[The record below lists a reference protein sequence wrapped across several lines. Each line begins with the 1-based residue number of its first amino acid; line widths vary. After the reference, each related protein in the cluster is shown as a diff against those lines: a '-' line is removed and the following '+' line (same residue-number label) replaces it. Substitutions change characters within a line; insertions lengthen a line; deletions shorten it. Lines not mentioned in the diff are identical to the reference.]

1 MGKIAT
7 IFILVWVLLR
17 LVFHSFDFSNSEI
30 TSFIYFASNDVALI
44 GFFLMLYSFANQ
56 RRFSLFM
63 GRNKFKKLILSL
75 IIYSIWCFIVD
86 ILLLISIGTHDFTVY
101 TAISMGI
108 ISIGALWASYV

>member
-7 IFILVWVLLR
+7 IFILIWVFLR
-17 LVFHSFDFSNSEI
+17 LIFHSFDFSNSEI

-44 GFFLMLYSFANQ
+44 GFFLMLYSFARQN
-56 RRFSLFM
+56 RFSLFM
-63 GRNKFKKLILSL
+63 CRNRFKKLILSL
-75 IIYSIWCFIVD
+75 IIYSIWCFVVD
-86 ILLLISIGTHDFTVY
+86 ILLLMGIGTHDTTAY